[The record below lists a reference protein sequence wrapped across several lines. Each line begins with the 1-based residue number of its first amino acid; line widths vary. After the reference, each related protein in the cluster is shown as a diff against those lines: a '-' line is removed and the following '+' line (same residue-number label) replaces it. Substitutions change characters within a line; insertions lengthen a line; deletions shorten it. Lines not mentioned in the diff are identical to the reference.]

1 MYLDTCNFRWRQHLV
16 SNASD
21 RERGEGS
28 VSVIFIHRRQLSKV
42 RGKEG
47 GGGGERE
54 RERRRVGGGWLSYKE
69 ISMAKVKGEREAERY
84 ITVPVTYT
92 YL

>member
-16 SNASD
+16 STASD
-21 RERGEGS
+21 RERGERS

-47 GGGGERE
+47 GGGERE
-54 RERRRVGGGWLSYKE
+54 RGRVGGGWLSYKE